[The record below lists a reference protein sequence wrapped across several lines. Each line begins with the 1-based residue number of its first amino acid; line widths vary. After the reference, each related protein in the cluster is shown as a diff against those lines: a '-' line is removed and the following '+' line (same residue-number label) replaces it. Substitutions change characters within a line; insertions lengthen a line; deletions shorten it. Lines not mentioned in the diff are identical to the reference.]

1 MPLNREERKLLH
13 QKSNQPTFGSGKPD
27 KNSGNEGDIAYR
39 KVQGSG
45 TVQYLK
51 QDGDWIALS
60 SSGDKPQVR
69 SQTTTRTI
77 VSTSGSVSDHNALS
91 GLSDDDHTQYV
102 LVDGTRA
109 FSGNW
114 TNAGNTIADLG
125 TVTTANITIGSGK
138 TLDVSAGTLTLSDN
152 QISGDKVEGGTINS
166 ITINTLGGSLNANNQ
181 SITNI
186 NVDSG
191 DISGTDIDV
200 TGQTLLLDDNQ
211 ISGDKVEG
219 GTIAAITISQLSG
232 AMDANNQSMTSVNID
247 SGAIDGTVIG
257 ANSQAAGDF
266 TAIGAVSAGT
276 IVGTTIDAT
285 TDFTVG
291 TTVITDDQIQM
302 SPTNGVFTLSST
314 TNGASTISTID
325 STASNGASLLL
336 QPQGPLIVS
345 SNSQEIK
352 FNDGSNYVFEF
363 DTANVKF
370 KMADDADTGDFFEI
384 HTDTNGATIIKT
396 VDDDGVN
403 ADLTFDIDGNIDFKQ
418 TSGTTRYTF
427 NLDSTPELD
436 VTGDFTID
444 GSGVINIDGN
454 TGVVLKESDTE
465 VVKIDTDR
473 NILFNQY
480 SQSMLD
486 DLYQKYGF
494 HNKVDK
500 YHQTSGQD
508 DLEQNY
514 SILSIHLESTSFNSN
529 FGS

>member
-1 MPLNREERKLLH
+1 MPLTRDERKLLH
-13 QKSNQPTFGSGKPD
+13 QKSKQPTFGSGKPD
-27 KNSGNEGDIAYR
+27 KGSGNEGDIAYR

-51 QDGDWIALS
+51 QDGDWVALS
-60 SSGDKPQVR
+60 SSEDKPQTR
-69 SQTTTRTI
+69 TQSTTRTI
-77 VSTSGSVSDHNALS
+77 ISTSGSVSDHSSLS
-91 GLSDDDHTQYV
+91 GLGSDDHTQYV
-102 LVDGTRA
+102 LVNGTRA

-138 TLDVSAGTLTLSDN
+138 TLDVSAGTLTLSND
-152 QISGDKVEGGTINS
+152 QISGDKINGGTIGS
-166 ITINTLGGSLNANNQ
+166 VTIGQLSGSLDANSQ

-186 NVDSG
+186 NIDSGAIDGVTIGANSANTGVFTTLTATTLGGALNVNNENLTNVDIDSG

-200 TGQTLLLDDNQ
+200 TGQTLSLDDNQ

-219 GTIAAITISQLSG
+219 GTINAITITGLTTAGITATSDIDIGSFDFRANTLIADDLTSGRVVFSTTNGQLT
-232 AMDANNQSMTSVNID
+232 DD
-247 SGAIDGTVIG
+247 SDFTFATDTLTVTKIAAFTLTGKLTAGSSEIEGSAFDINGGAIDNTVIG
-257 ANSQAAGDF
+257 ANTQAAGDF

-302 SPTNGVFTLSST
+302 SPTNGIFTLSSG

-352 FNDGSNYVFEF
+352 FHDGSNYVFEF

-370 KMADDADTGDFFEI
+370 KMADDSDTGDFFEI

-396 VDDDGVN
+396 IDDDGVN
-403 ADLTFDIDGNIDFKQ
+403 ADLTFDIDG
-418 TSGTTRYTF
+418 
-427 NLDSTPELD
+427 
-436 VTGDFTID
+436 
-444 GSGVINIDGN
+444 
-454 TGVVLKESDTE
+454 
-465 VVKIDTDR
+465 
-473 NILFNQY
+473 
-480 SQSMLD
+480 
-486 DLYQKYGF
+486 
-494 HNKVDK
+494 
-500 YHQTSGQD
+500 
-508 DLEQNY
+508 
-514 SILSIHLESTSFNSN
+514 
-529 FGS
+529 